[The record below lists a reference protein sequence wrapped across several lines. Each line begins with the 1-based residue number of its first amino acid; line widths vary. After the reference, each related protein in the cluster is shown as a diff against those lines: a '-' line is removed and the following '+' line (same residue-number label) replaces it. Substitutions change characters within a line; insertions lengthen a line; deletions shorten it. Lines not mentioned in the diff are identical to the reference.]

1 MIVAGELTVRHP
13 AETKRQKVDRSN
25 ASLGRTTGVTAQVS
39 TSLAYQV
46 AATMAK
52 PWAPLRQNVAMEPR
66 ANAKAHI
73 LTNVAG
79 GMPSDMSAICGKL
92 GQLLQSL
99 KLEG

>member
-1 MIVAGELTVRHP
+1 MIALGEQQELLHTSFSP
-13 AETKRQKVDRSN
+13 ALLIKLLQQWT
-25 ASLGRTTGVTAQVS
+25 
-39 TSLAYQV
+39 
-46 AATMAK
+46 K

-66 ANAKAHI
+66 ANANAII

-99 KLEG
+99 KLEAGSLRVEG